1 MSSNGREEP
10 TSPAPLPEGRGE
22 SGTRAPLAHDG
33 APNSF
38 SPLPSGRGAGR
49 VGSSLPPPGQ
59 PVLRIR
65 GVNHYFG
72 SGDTRT
78 QVLFDNTL
86 EVMPGEMVIM
96 SGPSGSGKTTILTL
110 IGGLRTLQEG
120 EIEVWDADR
129 GDYRTLK
136 GVSEA
141 ELVNVRRLIGFI
153 FQRHNL
159 FDSLTAMQNIRMAQR
174 LKDSAGDP
182 DTAARDILTYLLLG
196 ETDIQSKHQK
206 SRFDYKPAQLSG
218 GQRQR
223 VAIARALVNRPKLVL
238 ADEPTAALD
247 ANSGLAVVALVQE
260 LARER
265 SEAELRR
272 LVRPAEEAGENGR
285 LAEWQVPL
293 LKRIATEH
301 GTTSLIVTHDSR
313 IMNLA
318 DRIVHMERGR
328 IESNVVVAERL
339 FVREGLRQSPAFA
352 AILPEEQE
360 KIADAVLIGVHP
372 NDAVRP
378 DHLAAKPGRVEV
390 YEPGQVIV
398 QQGDAV
404 NEGSKFYLI
413 RRGTVEVLRET
424 EGVTHKLTEMGGGRY
439 FGEVAFLLDQ
449 PRNATV
455 RALTRVEVYTVNRA
469 TFDRFRSVSLPF
481 IERVLA
487 NFRAG
492 DGTPRT

>member
-1 MSSNGREEP
+1 MSSK
-10 TSPAPLPEGRGE
+10 
-22 SGTRAPLAHDG
+22 
-33 APNSF
+33 
-38 SPLPSGRGAGR
+38 
-49 VGSSLPPPGQ
+49 LPPPGE
-59 PVLRIR
+59 PVLRVR

-72 SGDTRT
+72 TGETRT

-129 GDYRTLK
+129 GDYRRLR
-136 GVSEA
+136 GVGEDERVSI
-141 ELVNVRRLIGFI
+141 RRLIGFI

-159 FDSLTAMQNIRMAQR
+159 FDALTALQNIRMAQR
-174 LKDSAGDP
+174 LKPQATPDP
-182 DTAARDILTYLLLG
+182 DVCAREMLTYLLMG
-196 ETDIQSKHQK
+196 ETDLDGRKQK
-206 SRFDYKPAQLSG
+206 SRFDYKPAALSG

-247 ANSGLAVVALVQE
+247 ANSGLAVVTLLQE
-260 LARER
+260 LARAR
-265 SEAELRR
+265 PEAELRER
-272 LVRPAEEAGENGR
+272 VRTAVQAGENGR
-285 LAEWQVPL
+285 LAEWQIAL
-293 LKRIATEH
+293 LKTIASEH
-301 GTTSLIVTHDSR
+301 GTTSLIVTHDAR

-360 KIADAVLIGVHP
+360 KLADSLLIGVHP
-372 NDAVRP
+372 NDPVRP
-378 DHLAAKPGRVEV
+378 DQLAARPGRLEVYKPGERIIRE
-390 YEPGQVIV
+390 
-398 QQGDAV
+398 GDPV
-404 NEGSKFYLI
+404 NDHSKFYLI

-424 EGVTHKLTEMGGGRY
+424 GTATQKLTEMGPGRY
-439 FGEVAFLLDQ
+439 FGEVALLLNQ

-455 RALTRVEVYTVNRA
+455 RALTPVEVYTIDRA
-469 TFDRFRSVSLPF
+469 TFDRYRSVSKPF
-481 IERVLA
+481 IDRVLQ
-487 NFRAG
+487 NFRVFE
-492 DGTPRT
+492 TPRAVEGQA

>member
-1 MSSNGREEP
+1 MSSDAQNNPSPTPPLRREGL
-10 TSPAPLPEGRGE
+10 TPAPPPFLGEGVGGRG
-22 SGTRAPLAHDG
+22 S
-33 APNSF
+33 
-38 SPLPSGRGAGR
+38 SP
-49 VGSSLPPPGQ
+49 LPPPGQ

-72 SGDTRT
+72 TGDTRT

-120 EIEVWDADR
+120 EIEVWDANR
-129 GDYRTLK
+129 GDYRTLR
-136 GVSEA
+136 GVPEP

-174 LKDSAGDP
+174 LKESAADP
-182 DTAARDILTYLLLG
+182 DEAARDILTYLLLG
-196 ETDIQSKHQK
+196 EKDIQSKSQK
-206 SRFDYKPAQLSG
+206 SRFDYKPAKLSG

-223 VAIARALVNRPKLVL
+223 VAIARALINRPKLVL

-247 ANSGLAVVALVQE
+247 ANSGLAVVTLVQE
-260 LARER
+260 LARVR
-265 SEAELRR
+265 SETDLQK

-293 LKRIATEH
+293 LRKIATEH

-360 KIADAVLIGVHP
+360 KIADSVLVGVHP
-372 NDAVRP
+372 NDPVRP
-378 DHLAAKPGRVEV
+378 DHLAAKPGCVEV
-390 YEPGQVIV
+390 YEPGQAIV
-398 QQGDAV
+398 RQGDAV
-404 NEGSKFYLI
+404 NAESKFYLI
-413 RRGTVEVLRET
+413 RRGIVDVSRVVNGATQ
-424 EGVTHKLTEMGGGRY
+424 KLTEMGSGRY
-439 FGEVAFLLDQ
+439 FGEVAFLMDQ

-455 RALTRVEVYTVNRA
+455 RAITRVEVYTVSRA
-469 TFDRFRSVSLPF
+469 TFDKFRSVSLPF

>member
-1 MSSNGREEP
+1 MSSK
-10 TSPAPLPEGRGE
+10 
-22 SGTRAPLAHDG
+22 
-33 APNSF
+33 
-38 SPLPSGRGAGR
+38 
-49 VGSSLPPPGQ
+49 LPPPGQ

-65 GVNHYFG
+65 GVNHFFG
-72 SGDTRT
+72 TGDTRT

-86 EVMPGEMVIM
+86 EVMPGELVIM

-120 EIEVWDADR
+120 EIEVWDAER
-129 GDYRTLK
+129 ASYRTLY
-136 GVSEA
+136 GVPEP

-174 LKDSAGDP
+174 LKESGVDP
-182 DTAARDILTYLLLG
+182 DQDARELLTFLLLG
-196 ETDIQSKHQK
+196 ETDLSGRPQK
-206 SRFDYKPAQLSG
+206 SRFDYKPAALSG

-247 ANSGLAVVALVQE
+247 ANTGLAVVTLVQE

-265 SEAELRR
+265 TEAELRER
-272 LVRPAEEAGENGR
+272 VRPPEAAGENGR
-285 LAEWQVPL
+285 LAEWQIPL
-293 LKRIATEH
+293 LKRFATEH

-360 KIADAVLIGVHP
+360 KIADALLIGVHP
-372 NDAVRP
+372 NDVARP
-378 DHLAAKPGRVEV
+378 DQLAARPGCVEV
-390 YEPGQVIV
+390 YEPGQAIIRE
-398 QQGDAV
+398 GDPV
-404 NEGSKFYLI
+404 DEHSKFYLI
-413 RRGTVEVLRET
+413 RRGTVEVMRDA
-424 EGVTHKLTEMGGGRY
+424 EGTTQKLTEMGPGRY
-439 FGEVAFLLDQ
+439 FGEVAFLLNQ

-455 RALTRVEVYTVNRA
+455 RALTHTEVYTVDRA

-481 IERVLA
+481 VERMLA
-487 NFRAG
+487 NFRVG
-492 DGTPRT
+492 ES

>member
-1 MSSNGREEP
+1 MFSEPRENG
-10 TSPAPLPEGRGE
+10 SPRPGPRSEG
-22 SGTRAPLAHDG
+22 SGARL
-33 APNSF
+33 
-38 SPLPSGRGAGR
+38 L
-49 VGSSLPPPGQ
+49 PPGQ

-78 QVLFDNTL
+78 QVLFDNNL
-86 EVMPGEMVIM
+86 EVMPGELVIM

-129 GDYRTLK
+129 GGYRTLQ
-136 GVSEA
+136 GVPEA
-141 ELVNVRRLIGFI
+141 ELVHVRRLIGFI

-159 FDSLTAMQNIRMAQR
+159 FDSLTAVQNIRMAQQ
-174 LKDSAGDP
+174 LKERGTDP
-182 DTAARDILTYLLLG
+182 DADARDVLTYLLLG
-196 ETDIQSKHQK
+196 EKDLAGKPQK

-247 ANSGLAVVALVQE
+247 ANSGLAVVTLVQE
-260 LARER
+260 LARARPET
-265 SEAELRR
+265 ELMR
-272 LVRPAEEAGENGR
+272 LVRSADEAGENGR
-285 LAEWQVPL
+285 LAEWQVTL
-293 LKRIATEH
+293 LKRVAAEH
-301 GTTSLIVTHDSR
+301 GTTSLIVTHDAR

-352 AILPEEQE
+352 AVLPEEQE
-360 KIADAVLIGVHP
+360 KLADSVLIGVHP
-372 NDAVRP
+372 NEDVRP
-378 DHLAAKPGRVEV
+378 DHLVRSPGRVEV
-390 YEPGQVIV
+390 YEPGQFIV
-398 QQGDAV
+398 RQGEAV

-413 RRGTVEVLRET
+413 RRGTVEVLRDVD
-424 EGVTHKLTEMGGGRY
+424 GAVQKLTELGAGRY

-449 PRNATV
+449 PRNASV
-455 RALTRVEVYTVNRA
+455 RALTRVEVYTVSRSA
-469 TFDRFRSVSLPF
+469 FDRFQSVSRPF

-492 DGTPRT
+492 DGSPRM

>member
-1 MSSNGREEP
+1 
-10 TSPAPLPEGRGE
+10 
-22 SGTRAPLAHDG
+22 
-33 APNSF
+33 
-38 SPLPSGRGAGR
+38 
-49 VGSSLPPPGQ
+49 
-59 PVLRIR
+59 
-65 GVNHYFG
+65 VNHYFG
-72 SGDTRT
+72 TGDTRT

-96 SGPSGSGKTTILTL
+96 SGPSGSGKTTLLTL

-129 GDYRTLK
+129 GDYRKLR
-136 GVSEA
+136 GVSED
-141 ELVNVRRLIGFI
+141 ELVHVRKLIGFI

-174 LKDSAGDP
+174 LKANGPADSDAD
-182 DTAARDILTYLLLG
+182 ARNLLTYLLLG
-196 ETDIQSKHQK
+196 ETELSGKPQK
-206 SRFDYKPAQLSG
+206 GRFDYKPAALSG

-247 ANSGLAVVALVQE
+247 ANSGLAVVTLLQE
-260 LARER
+260 LARPR
-265 SEAELRR
+265 SEAELRDR
-272 LVRPAEEAGENGR
+272 VRPPEDAGENGR
-285 LAEWQVPL
+285 LAEWQIPL
-293 LKRIATEH
+293 LKGVANEH
-301 GTTSLIVTHDSR
+301 GTTSLIVTHDAR

-372 NDAVRP
+372 AEAARADQ
-378 DHLAAKPGRVEV
+378 LAARPGRVEV

-398 QQGDAV
+398 REGDPV
-404 NEGSKFYLI
+404 NESSKFYLI
-413 RRGTVEVLRET
+413 RRGTVEVLRAD
-424 EGVTHKLTEMGGGRY
+424 GGPAKKLTEMGPGRY
-439 FGEVAFLLDQ
+439 FGEVALMMDQ

-455 RALTRVEVYTVNRA
+455 RALTRVEVYAVDRA
-469 TFDRFRSVSLPF
+469 LFDRFRDVSRPF
-481 IERVLA
+481 IDRVLA
-487 NFRAG
+487 NFRAFEG
-492 DGTPRT
+492 A